1 MSALTI
7 PEADN
12 LPALV
17 RAAANKIANAE
28 TAAEILE
35 ARELAGVAYDTAK
48 RAGRLARAKSA
59 HDELISAVYRAQ
71 ADALEIE
78 SMAKRRLADEY
89 DAAQDRGEVGKSG
102 SRSDL
107 VRGGNEV
114 VPSAA
119 DVGLSRT
126 QIHDA
131 RQFRDAER
139 ADPGI
144 VRRTLDQRLASGQE
158 PNKSALREAVIEAAR
173 QGIAR
178 PFMATGRA
186 NPDYVDDPAFKML
199 LRIVGPCRAMIEQV
213 DRGEISIEA
222 SIKGFLDDGQRER
235 AIRDVSLARDFL
247 TKFLETA
254 NAH

>member
-7 PEADN
+7 PEADT

-28 TAAEILE
+28 NAAEILE

-48 RAGRLARAKSA
+48 RAARLAKAKSA
-59 HDELISAVYRAQ
+59 HDEIISAVYRAQ

-89 DAAQDRGEVGKSG
+89 DAAQDRGEVASGRPKSLP
-102 SRSDL
+102 DQKTFT
-107 VRGGNEV
+107 
-114 VPSAA
+114 PTAA
-119 DVGLSRT
+119 DIGLT
-126 QIHDA
+126 HKEIHEA
-131 RQFRDAER
+131 RQIRNAEQS
-139 ADPGI
+139 DPGI
-144 VRRTLDQRLASGQE
+144 VRRTLDQRLAAGQE

-186 NPDYVDDPAFKML
+186 NPEYVDDPAFKML

>member
-7 PEADN
+7 PEAAS

-48 RAGRLARAKSA
+48 RAARLAKAKSA
-59 HDELISAVYRAQ
+59 HDEIISAVYRAQ

-89 DAAQDRGEVGKSG
+89 DAAQERGEVASHGQ
-102 SRSDL
+102 
-107 VRGGNEV
+107 
-114 VPSAA
+114 PSSSMKEGLATAA
-119 DVGLSRT
+119 DIGLT
-126 QIHDA
+126 HKEIHEA
-131 RQFRDAER
+131 RQIRNAER
-139 ADPGI
+139 DDPGI

-186 NPDYVDDPAFKML
+186 NPEYVDDPAFKML

-213 DRGEISIEA
+213 ERGEISIEG
-222 SIKGFLDDGQRER
+222 SLKGFLDDGQRER
-235 AIRDVSLARDFL
+235 AIREVSLARDFL
-247 TKFLETA
+247 TSFLEAA

>member
-7 PEADN
+7 PEAAT

-48 RAGRLARAKSA
+48 RAARLAKAKSA
-59 HDELISAVYRAQ
+59 HDEIISAVYRAQ

-89 DAAQDRGEVGKSG
+89 DAAQERGEVASG
-102 SRSDL
+102 RPKTLPDQKTFT
-107 VRGGNEV
+107 
-114 VPSAA
+114 PTAA
-119 DVGLSRT
+119 DIGLT
-126 QIHDA
+126 HKEIHEA
-131 RQFRDAER
+131 RQIRNAER
-139 ADPGI
+139 DDPGI

-186 NPDYVDDPAFKML
+186 NPEYVDDPAFKML

-213 DRGEISIEA
+213 ERGEISIKG
-222 SIKGFLDDGQRER
+222 SLKGFLDDGQRER
-235 AIRDVSLARDFL
+235 AIREVSLARDFL
-247 TKFLETA
+247 TSFLEAA